1 MIIIYKISKD
11 LEDELIKMVCIQP
24 NIDKRPVFKR
34 GGYLYWESWSEIN
47 SK

>member
-1 MIIIYKISKD
+1 MQIIIKINRD
-11 LEDELIKMVCIQP
+11 LEDELIKMSCIPP